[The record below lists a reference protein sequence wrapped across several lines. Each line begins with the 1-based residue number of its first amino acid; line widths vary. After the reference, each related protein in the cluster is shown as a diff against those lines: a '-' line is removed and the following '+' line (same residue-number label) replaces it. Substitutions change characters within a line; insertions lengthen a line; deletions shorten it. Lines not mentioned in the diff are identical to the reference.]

1 VHDDDVDDDEVD
13 DVEAAAAM
21 VTRMHMTVRLY
32 RVALRL
38 STPDPR

>member
-1 VHDDDVDDDEVD
+1 MHADDDADDEVD
-13 DVEAAAAM
+13 DAEAAAALA
-21 VTRMHMTVRLY
+21 RWMHMTVRLY